1 MSDPASSS
9 VYKQQRRRIISHVL
23 LNRHHVK
30 LAIRILVGLALAHF
44 IGQRFRPSDAA
55 PTSPKSH
62 WRNRPQKTQPTTLAD
77 GKSTSMIVRI
87 CLLMPEVITNRRED
101 HLYLTMRC

>member
-1 MSDPASSS
+1 MSDPTSSS
-9 VYKQQRRRIISHVL
+9 VSKQQRSIRHVL
-23 LNRHHVK
+23 LNRRHVK
-30 LAIRILVGLALAHF
+30 LAIRILVGLALAHV

-62 WRNRPQKTQPTTLAD
+62 WRNRPQKTQPTTPAD
-77 GKSTSMIVRI
+77 GKSTFIDI
-87 CLLMPEVITNRRED
+87 IHLLTHAGSHNKHRRED